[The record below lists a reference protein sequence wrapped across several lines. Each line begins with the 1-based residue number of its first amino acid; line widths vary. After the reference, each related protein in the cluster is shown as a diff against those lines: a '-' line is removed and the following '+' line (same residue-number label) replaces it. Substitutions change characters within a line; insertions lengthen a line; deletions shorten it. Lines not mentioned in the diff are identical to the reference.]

1 MSFTSQVNTFLTGA
15 SKVVSDASS
24 LKKSY
29 NQLRSGISSSTLGLV
44 NLPQLPSSLNR
55 IFKAGQSVNTILQ
68 VLGLT
73 GDGVAGNASHTQVSS
88 NGVET
93 GSFKWVEMETTPD
106 SFATADSMLLF
117 AGDPI
122 YANLDIGAEL
132 VPIGLCQQF
141 SFSSGVNV
149 STFKELRC
157 EETIVIPGK
166 SLAGSM
172 TISRLCGDYSSL
184 SNRLHISP
192 NWNFSTQST
201 LYKPLF
207 GLMAMFLN
215 PSRNQTVS
223 TLYFERS
230 AISSFN
236 VGVSAGNFQILDN
249 LNIVYGR
256 CIGVGEISSNV
267 ESSGTTENT
276 RTQDAAQNSPTG
288 KETITVGGN
297 TIDKDLVIVS

>member
-1 MSFTSQVNTFLTGA
+1 
-15 SKVVSDASS
+15 
-24 LKKSY
+24 
-29 NQLRSGISSSTLGLV
+29 
-44 NLPQLPSSLNR
+44 
-55 IFKAGQSVNTILQ
+55 
-68 VLGLT
+68 
-73 GDGVAGNASHTQVSS
+73 
-88 NGVET
+88 
-93 GSFKWVEMETTPD
+93 METTPD

-215 PSRNQTVS
+215 PSRNKTIS
-223 TLYFERS
+223 TLYFERC

-256 CIGVGEISSNV
+256 CIGVGEISSNI